1 MIEYAGIEFKNPFVV
16 ASGPASAT
24 IDQIKQAEDCGAASV
39 STKLAFSKVPF
50 VGKLRTYSV
59 PGEVMVMPIDRRLNA
74 DEGLELVRKAREQTL
89 LVIFAN
95 ISDPG
100 TDIDKWCELARQFEQ
115 AGTHII
121 ETNFCCPNIGLA
133 SYQLGRGV
141 RPEFMVGGS
150 IGQVPE
156 LARDI
161 TIELKKAV
169 SIPVVNKITP
179 TSLNMAQ
186 VAAACQEGGADGIA
200 LFGGTSLAAPPVDIY
215 NGGKPVYPLIKN
227 NSFGFISG
235 PWIRL
240 STYKSVAQ
248 VAQNVNIPI
257 CASGGI
263 SNWRDNVEMIMW
275 GATLTSACTVL
286 MWEGFEV
293 IKEIVEG
300 TERFMEE
307 QGYSSYDEMRGLAM
321 KYLAT
326 PDEIGLIEGAAVVDS
341 DKCIGCG
348 KCLKP
353 AHCNAV
359 ELVDDI
365 AKIDPE
371 KCVACSVCAVL
382 CPAQAIK
389 MKKLM

>member
-1 MIEYAGIEFKNPFVV
+1 VIVNYAGVEFKNTFVV

-24 IDQIKQAEDCGAASV
+24 IDQIKMAEDCSAAAV
-39 STKLAFSKVPF
+39 STKLTFSKVPF
-50 VGKLRTYSV
+50 KGKLRTYSV
-59 PGEVMVMPIDRRLNA
+59 PGEVMVMPIDRRLDEA
-74 DEGLELVRKAREQTL
+74 EGLELVRKAREQTS

-95 ISDPG
+95 MSDPG
-100 TDIDKWCELARQFEQ
+100 ADIDKWCDLAKKFEQ
-115 AGTHII
+115 AGAHII

-141 RPEFMVGGS
+141 RSEFLVGGS
-150 IGQVPE
+150 IGQIPE
-156 LARDI
+156 LSGSI
-161 TIELKKAV
+161 TRELKKAV
-169 SIPVVNKITP
+169 KIPVVNKITP
-179 TSLNMAQ
+179 TALNMAD
-186 VAAACQEGGADGIA
+186 VAVACEEAGADGIA

-215 NGGKPVYPLIKN
+215 NGGRPVYPLTKK

-235 PWIRL
+235 PWIKL

-248 VAQNVNIPI
+248 VVQNVKIPV

-293 IKEIVEG
+293 IKEIVDG

-307 QGYSSYDEMRGLAM
+307 QGYSSYEEMRGLALE
-321 KYLAT
+321 YLAT
-326 PDEIGLIEGAAVVDS
+326 PDEIELMEGAAVVDQ

-348 KCLKP
+348 ECVKP
-353 AHCNAV
+353 AHCDAV
-359 ELVDDI
+359 ELKDGI
-365 AKIDPE
+365 AYIDPQ
-371 KCVACSVCAVL
+371 KCVACSVCVAL
-382 CPAQAIK
+382 CPVQAIEIK
-389 MKKLM
+389 EL